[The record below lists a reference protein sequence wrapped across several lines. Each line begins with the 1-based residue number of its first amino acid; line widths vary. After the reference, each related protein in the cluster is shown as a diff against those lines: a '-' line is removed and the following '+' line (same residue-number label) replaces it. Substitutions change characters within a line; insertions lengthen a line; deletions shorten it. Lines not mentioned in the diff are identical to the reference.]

1 MTQEGFQSAL
11 GAEFNAIL
19 WAIWSTQ
26 FLNGLRDLTPRESGQ
41 LRKAMRA
48 YRTKD
53 KFVITFYRS
62 GFYWHMLDGLPERYQ
77 RAAKREIP
85 RMVAIAYKLALDK
98 VSSDR

>member
-1 MTQEGFQSAL
+1 MTLEDFQ
-11 GAEFNAIL
+11 AEFYAIL
-19 WAIWSTQ
+19 WTIWSTQ

-53 KFVITFYRS
+53 SFVITFYRS

-77 RAAKREIP
+77 RAAQREIP
-85 RMVAIAYKLALDK
+85 RMVALAHKLALDK
-98 VSSDR
+98 VSLDV

>member
-1 MTQEGFQSAL
+1 MMQEGFQEAL
-11 GAEFNAIL
+11 AAEFYAVL
-19 WAIWSTQ
+19 WTIWSTQ

-53 KFVITFYRS
+53 SFVITFYRS

-77 RAAKREIP
+77 RAAQREIP
-85 RMVAIAYKLALDK
+85 RIVSLAHKIALDR
-98 VSSDR
+98 VLPDR